1 MKIHFD
7 NIIYSLQRAGGIST
21 YWTEL
26 ISRLLRD
33 AHEVSF
39 TELPHQNI
47 SRQALAIPAEYLS
60 PNKGKRV
67 LLNRFKTLPL
77 AKEKAPFIFHSSYN
91 RITRNPHARQVITI
105 HDFVHEQFYRGL
117 RRYLHLHQKNRA
129 ILAAEKIIAVSE
141 HTKQDLLHFHPYLKA
156 EQISVIYNG
165 VSDDFYPLETL
176 SASSSKPYLLFIGSR
191 AYYKNFHFAIE
202 LLQRLSNFDFYIVG
216 SALTDQE
223 IRLLNQKI
231 KGRWKMFTHIDN
243 QQLNLV
249 YNNAYALIYPS
260 SYEGFGIPLLEVM
273 KTGTPFVALN
283 KSSIPE
289 VAGNA
294 GILVDALDLDAFEA
308 AIRRIEGNE
317 VTLRAIGQQQAS
329 QFSWEK
335 CYQETLQVYHELGQ

>member
-21 YWTEL
+21 YWSEL

-33 AHEVSF
+33 QHEVSF

-47 SRQALAIPAEYLS
+47 SRLALDIPEQYLS
-60 PNKGKRV
+60 QTRGKRV
-67 LLNRFKTLPL
+67 LLNRFKVLPL
-77 AKEKAPFIFHSSYN
+77 AKEKDPFIFHSSYN
-91 RITRNPHARQVITI
+91 RITRNPNARQVITI

-129 ILAAEKIIAVSE
+129 ILAAEKIIVVSE

-165 VSDDFYPLETL
+165 VSDDFYPLETI
-176 SASSSKPYLLFIGSR
+176 SGSSSKPYLLFIGSR
-191 AYYKNFHFAIE
+191 AYYKNFHFAVE
-202 LLQRLSNFDFYIVG
+202 LLHRLSDFDFYIVG

-231 KGRWKMFTHIDN
+231 PGRWKLFTHIDN
-243 QQLNLV
+243 QQLNQV
-249 YNNAYALIYPS
+249 YNEAYALIYPS

-294 GILVDALDLDAFEA
+294 GILVDELDLDAFEE
-308 AIRRIEGNE
+308 AILHIEGNAAS
-317 VTLRAIGQQQAS
+317 LRALGQQQAG

-335 CYQETLQVYHELGQ
+335 CFQETLQVYHELGQ